1 MHLFSGKCG
10 AYKHTRTHTHMCTH
24 TKPTLKCFP
33 IFWHGKLRATAIFS
47 ACYQIVLRWFF
58 GGGGRHSFYLPSPKK
73 ESYNI
78 DDFMRR
84 PRVSYRITSHHIKTN
99 QANRIKIDPEN
110 WAKLKRVE
118 RCDVWERARA
128 RKKKKENG
136 KSFPFFCYFKCN
148 LY

>member
-58 GGGGRHSFYLPSPKK
+58 GGGGRHSYYLPSPKK

-78 DDFMRR
+78 DDFMRKCKFSDDFDVECDSFKLGR
-84 PRVSYRITSHHIKTN
+84 AYRIASHHITSKQTK
-99 QANRIKIDPEN
+99 RIESK
-110 WAKLKRVE
+110 
-118 RCDVWERARA
+118 
-128 RKKKKENG
+128 
-136 KSFPFFCYFKCN
+136 
-148 LY
+148 